1 MGNINETN
9 LEWRRENNTRYY
21 NKYGPPKSIY
31 DMAVSEWK
39 SEVSDLVRVYGENG
53 ERSATLFVARER
65 ES

>member
-1 MGNINETN
+1 MGNIKETN

-39 SEVSDLVRVYGENG
+39 SEVSE
-53 ERSATLFVARER
+53 
-65 ES
+65 